1 MDKSPATNRTVFIL
15 LAIGIILL
23 ICVITVVLIAI
34 IFGLDFFR
42 GKSVPT
48 ATPTAPQVDLV
59 WQRINQNHK
68 IVVGISPDYPP
79 FAYVDQNFAV
89 QGYDLALVQEV
100 GKRLNLPLDIRNM
113 AFDGLINSLVL
124 GQIDLAA
131 AAISVTPE
139 RDKVIDFTNVYYAG
153 EDAVLAQKDSSV
165 QIGKSTDLANYRVG
179 VQKGSAYEEW
189 IDSNLVKPG
198 LMAPQNLI
206 TFQTIGDAMTALVA
220 VNPSVDLV
228 MLDARPAELLTQ
240 SQPVKILITGLDPQ
254 KFALALP
261 HDATTFQA
269 KLNQALSDMQ
279 KDGTLDIL
287 AQKYLNVEQPEPLP
301 TLEPTVQP
309 VTPAGC
315 LDGMKFVQDLNFPDA
330 NMSSPASFQP
340 GAVIEKGWRIQN
352 IGTCTWNSNYALA
365 YVGSV
370 PLNAPIGGNP
380 VAIQGQVPPGQTYD
394 ITASIV
400 APPLPGRYQS
410 IWNIHDP
417 DGKYFGDRLWIGFDV
432 VGQITPTSSSQAPTI
447 SYFTV
452 DRNQILQGQCVS
464 LKWQFNGQN
473 ISLSRIFANNQ
484 LLLQDMPFT
493 GSAPACPPNTGS
505 VEYRLQI
512 DTPAAGSANS
522 SQFVTILPAFQPTF
536 TPFPIPAQLPLIN
549 YFVTDNTQVTLGQCV
564 NLSWFF
570 SGSNLIATEIFRNN
584 ALIDNGLLPTDT
596 LQDCPNS
603 TGQQEYR
610 LRITS
615 LTSGVAQLS
624 VFVNVIN
631 ATPTTPAIPAILSF
645 TAQPGT
651 VDQGDCVNLNW
662 SFTAPGQVNS
672 QLTRDGQT
680 LASNL
685 SFQGGFRDCLNVEI
699 PNGQVRYILQIDY
712 APGGAITA
720 NRVVAVNP

>member
-1 MDKSPATNRTVFIL
+1 MDKSPTTNRTVFIL
-15 LAIGIILL
+15 LAIVIILA
-23 ICVITVVLIAI
+23 ICVTAIIVVAT
-34 IFGLDFFR
+34 IFGLDIFR
-42 GKSVPT
+42 GKPAPT
-48 ATPTAPQVDLV
+48 EIPTTQPVDLV

-68 IVVGISPDYPP
+68 IIIGISPDYPP

-131 AAISVTPE
+131 AAISITPE
-139 RDKVIDFTNVYYAG
+139 RDKVIDFSNVYYSG
-153 EDAVLAQKDSSV
+153 QDALLVRKDSTIQV
-165 QIGKSTDLANYRVG
+165 GKITDLANYRVG
-179 VQKGSAYEEW
+179 VQKASSYEEW
-189 IDSNLVKPG
+189 ITSNLVKPG
-198 LMAPQNLI
+198 LMAPQHLI
-206 TFQTIGDAMTALVA
+206 IFQNIGDAITALTD

-240 SQPVKILITGLDPQ
+240 SQPVKIVSTGLDPQ
-254 KFALALP
+254 KFALAIP
-261 HDATTFQA
+261 HSATTFQA
-269 KLNQALSDMQ
+269 KLNQVLSDMQ
-279 KDGTLDIL
+279 NDGTLDIL
-287 AQKYLNVEQPEPLP
+287 AQKYLNVEHPEPLP
-301 TLEPTVQP
+301 TSEPTIQP

-315 LDGMKFVQDLNFPDA
+315 LDGMKFVQDLSYPDS

-340 GAVIEKGWRIQN
+340 GSVIEKGWRIQN

-394 ITASIV
+394 ISASIV

-432 VGQITPTSSSQAPTI
+432 IGQVTPTANTQAPTI
-447 SYFTV
+447 TYFTV

-464 LKWQFNGQN
+464 LKWQFTGQN
-473 ISLSRIFANNQ
+473 INLSRIFANNQ

-512 DTPAAGSANS
+512 DTSTAGSANS
-522 SQFVTILPAFQPTF
+522 SQSVTILPAFQPTL
-536 TPFPIPAQLPLIN
+536 TPFPTPAQFPLIN
-549 YFVTDNTQVTLGQCV
+549 YFVTDTTQVALGQCV

-584 ALIDNGLLPTDT
+584 ALIDNGLLPGDT
-596 LQDCPNS
+596 LQDCPVS

-615 LTSGVAQLS
+615 LNSGVAQSS
-624 VFVNVIN
+624 VFVNVITS
-631 ATPTTPAIPAILSF
+631 TPTTPAIPAIISF
-645 TAQPGT
+645 TTQPAT

-662 SFTAPGQVNS
+662 SFTASGQVNS

-712 APGGAITA
+712 APGGTITA